1 MLTIKQSAKA
11 LGVSYDKML
20 SMVRQ
25 GKVKAEE
32 HDGEYLISNNA
43 LANYT
48 AQNLDYAFGSLDA
61 LSVDDILSSYCN
73 PTKQ

>member
-25 GKVKAEE
+25 GKVEAVEC
-32 HDGEYLISNNA
+32 DGEYRITNDS
-43 LANYT
+43 LAQYT

-73 PTKQ
+73 PAQ